1 MTRPVKHVISVSGGK
16 DSTALLLLALERCP
30 RESVIPIFCDTGNE
44 HDAVYEYLAY
54 LEQALDV
61 RIMRLEAD
69 FSEQFSTRRMAI
81 ARDSRIGRDKHGRRK
96 RWTNKGKRHALSVLY
111 PTGIPYLDLCMLN
124 GFFPTPLRPFCT
136 HHLKRNVAV
145 FFQIDLIDKGFNV
158 VSWQGIR
165 REESYRRRNAK
176 KIERI
181 GPRLYAFRPLVDW
194 TVEQVFEYHRR
205 AGIAPNP
212 LYLQGMTRVGCM
224 PCINCGKAQ
233 ITEIAAR
240 FPEYIVQ
247 KAEWEA
253 LVGKSSKQGFST
265 YFNKDLH
272 GDNHTM
278 KHVHEANRIEEVIR
292 WARTSRGGHQF
303 DLLTDL
309 DDPTECASSY
319 GLCE

>member
-1 MTRPVKHVISVSGGK
+1 MTHPVKHVVSVSGGK

-30 RESVIPIFCDTGNE
+30 RDSVIPIFCDTGNE

-54 LEQALDV
+54 LEQALNV
-61 RIMRLEAD
+61 RIVRLKAD
-69 FSEQFSTRRMAI
+69 FSEWFSVRRMSI
-81 ARDSRIGRDKHGRRK
+81 AQDSRIGRDKHGRRK

-111 PTGIPYLDLCMLN
+111 PTGIPYLDLCMLI
-124 GFFPTPLRPFCT
+124 GRFPSSQMPFCT
-136 HHLKRNVAV
+136 QHLKRDVAV
-145 FFQIDLIDKGFNV
+145 SFQTDLIDRGFNV

-165 REESYRRRNAK
+165 REESYRRKNAK

-181 GPRLYAFRPLVDW
+181 GPNLYAFRPLVDW
-194 TVEQVFEYHRR
+194 TVEQVFEQHRR

-212 LYLQGMTRVGCM
+212 IYLQGMPRVGCM

-253 LVGKSSKQGFST
+253 LVGKASKQRFST
-265 YFNKDLH
+265 YFNKGLH
-272 GDNHTM
+272 GDKTL
-278 KHVHEANRIEEVIR
+278 KHIHEANRIEAVIE
-292 WARTSRGGHQF
+292 WARPSRGGHQF
-303 DLLTDL
+303 DLLTDPIEL
-309 DDPTECASSY
+309 DACASSY